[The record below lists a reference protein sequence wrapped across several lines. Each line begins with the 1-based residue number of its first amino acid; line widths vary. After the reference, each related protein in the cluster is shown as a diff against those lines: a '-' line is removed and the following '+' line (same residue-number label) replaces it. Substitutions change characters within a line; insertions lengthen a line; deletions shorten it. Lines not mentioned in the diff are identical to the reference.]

1 VRCCCSQARSGSD
14 AKEKEKKWRGVEE
27 RGKKDI
33 SLLFSTSKKEMN
45 ILLGQMSKS
54 KFDNKKV
61 STNKLLHFQR
71 PPAKGGYFQHPRA
84 NYANSW

>member
-1 VRCCCSQARSGSD
+1 
-14 AKEKEKKWRGVEE
+14 
-27 RGKKDI
+27 
-33 SLLFSTSKKEMN
+33 LFSTSKKEMN
-45 ILLGQMSKS
+45 ILLGQMSKF

-71 PPAKGGYFQHPRA
+71 PPAKGGHFQRPRA